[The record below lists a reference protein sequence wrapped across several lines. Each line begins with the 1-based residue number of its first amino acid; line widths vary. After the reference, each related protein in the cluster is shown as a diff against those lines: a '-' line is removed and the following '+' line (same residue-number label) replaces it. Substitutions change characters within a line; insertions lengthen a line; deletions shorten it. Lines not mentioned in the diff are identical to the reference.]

1 MRRVRHLARR
11 WATSLSRRSPSPEDV
26 LWFER
31 QLVGGELDLWRRMDV
46 VDRRH
51 SIEVA
56 RRFSELKKDS
66 TRDEIAAA
74 LLHDVGKTAS
84 GLRTT
89 ERVLATVLGGRTE
102 RWRRYRDHETIGL
115 EMCRLAGSSPAT
127 LALLSDPH
135 HPSAEILRRADD
147 L

>member
-1 MRRVRHLARR
+1 MGQVRHLVRR
-11 WATSLSRRSPSPEDV
+11 WATSLSRRSPSPEHV
-26 LWFER
+26 LWVER
-31 QLVGGELDLWRRMDV
+31 QLRGGEIDLWRRMDV

-74 LLHDVGKTAS
+74 LLHDVGKTVS
-84 GLRTT
+84 GLGTT

-115 EMCRLAGSSPAT
+115 EMCRLAGSSPVT
-127 LALLSDPH
+127 LELLSDPH